1 MWVNWTIANATC
13 ITWLTL
19 ASCSTRDIPLITL
32 YTHTTWPPS
41 SRNYIA
47 LNGCRRRVDTLT
59 LIPFPPFS
67 LSLSLSL
74 SRYYLPSPSCCI
86 HFFPAVSSPPPIK
99 SSSFA
104 CAWLGWNS
112 WSVSEVTQRWQSHKL
127 DQQLYSWSTVGCA
140 KFEGTRRALHHGS
153 DWLCVCV
160 CVCVTSG
167 VRQVTRHQHHHH
179 QPSCGSTR
187 SVAVSSYPQP
197 RSQSYHDRS

>member
-1 MWVNWTIANATC
+1 MYHVTDPGIMQYTRHSAHHTIHTHHVTTKQSQLHSAE
-13 ITWLTL
+13 WLQT
-19 ASCSTRDIPLITL
+19 
-32 YTHTTWPPS
+32 S
-41 SRNYIA
+41 SRY
-47 LNGCRRRVDTLT
+47 VDSNSISTL
-59 LIPFPPFS
+59 
-67 LSLSLSL
+67 LSLSL